1 VADVTHARATGVG
14 SGIFGAFDA
23 RYLYL
28 ISYASYQTHSLN
40 HPTGIAITPPGGG
53 SGNIYT
59 GLYIVDSANNVIKLL
74 QDWSHTLVTVAGN
87 RTAGYV
93 DGSISQAEFHAP
105 TGIGS
110 VSVGE

>member
-1 VADVTHARATGVG
+1 MADVTHARATGVG

-28 ISYASYQTHSLN
+28 CQLPKPFAQSPYRN
-40 HPTGIAITPPGGG
+40 RDHPARRWERH
-53 SGNIYT
+53 IYT

-87 RTAGYV
+87 RMAGYV

-105 TGIGS
+105 TVIGS

>member
-1 VADVTHARATGVG
+1 MSPTPGPQGLDQGYSAHSMRATF
-14 SGIFGAFDA
+14 I
-23 RYLYL
+23 
-28 ISYASYQTHSLN
+28 YASYQSHSLN
-40 HPTGIAITPPGGG
+40 HLTGIAIAPPGGG

-87 RTAGYV
+87 RMAGYV

-105 TGIGS
+105 TVIGS